1 MRTAWRAVVLPAVAF
16 VVAVI
21 VAAVVIALSGSPP
34 LPALAAWWEGA
45 VSAPGALP
53 ESLLNTTPLL
63 FTGQ

>member
-1 MRTAWRAVVLPAVAF
+1 MKAPWRQLLLPVGVFALAVV
-16 VVAVI
+16 

-53 ESLLNTTPLL
+53 ESLLNATP
-63 FTGQ
+63 